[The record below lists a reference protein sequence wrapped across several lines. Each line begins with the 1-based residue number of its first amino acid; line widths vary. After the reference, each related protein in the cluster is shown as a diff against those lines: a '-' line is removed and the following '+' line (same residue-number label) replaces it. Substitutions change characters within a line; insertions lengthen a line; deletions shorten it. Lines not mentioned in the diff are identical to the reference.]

1 MDCKSGPAVTLN
13 STSITKRMFSP
24 LHAPVPFVSFHSF
37 RALPGLFPSGG
48 VNHVQDRFPCIPC
61 CRKQR
66 FHSSQGAL
74 VTLSAIRARNLS
86 ASLFF
91 VFTEGRQKMF
101 SGIKTPFPS
110 CGEFP
115 QPIHAYPNPPEE
127 WLNSKSDSVHLDLRE
142 WMEKHP
148 RLNIEGARGFLE
160 ALLIPG
166 AQRCPAAAGMDHHVK
181 DGKFRDSHI

>member
-61 CRKQR
+61 RRKQR

-91 VFTEGRQKMF
+91 VFTAGRQKMF
-101 SGIKTPFPS
+101 SGIKTHPLLRRIPAADS
-110 CGEFP
+110 CIPKSTGGMAEFKIGFSSFGP
-115 QPIHAYPNPPEE
+115 PGVDGKASPPEY
-127 WLNSKSDSVHLDLRE
+127 
-142 WMEKHP
+142 
-148 RLNIEGARGFLE
+148 
-160 ALLIPG
+160 
-166 AQRCPAAAGMDHHVK
+166 
-181 DGKFRDSHI
+181 